1 MSNTYT
7 QIHIQFVFEV
17 KYRRAIICKSW
28 RDSLYK
34 FITGI
39 VQNHGHRMIVIN
51 GVEDHIHLLVGLHPN
66 KSISDLMKN
75 VKQFSSK
82 WINDN
87 KLTFE
92 KFEWQQGY
100 GAFSTSKSQMN
111 QVVKYIMNQEEHHE
125 KHSFKEEYLKFLEK
139 YEVEY
144 DEKFTF
150 KDLI

>member
-7 QIHIQFVFEV
+7 QIHIHFVFAV

-150 KDLI
+150 KDLN